1 MLVSVYVVDHETTNM
16 CTSTCFVLGTSEQVK
31 EEQIKKKKCCEFID
45 KLEEDDVF
53 ENISLVSPMVDYV
66 YENKM
71 LEKKCRN

>member
-1 MLVSVYVVDHETTNM
+1 MWLIMRPLTCAPQHVLYLETN
-16 CTSTCFVLGTSEQVK
+16 EQVK

-71 LEKKCRN
+71 LEKNM